1 MVTKR
6 PAWLLLSACVL
17 GCGGAQ
23 VPPAPPPPPI
33 HVDVP
38 EWVYRVPRKDGQICA
53 TGAVD
58 PTFYRQDGRTSAAE
72 TARGELARTVQV
84 QVTAVMYD
92 EQTNSGSYVD
102 QAIVTEVI
110 GSISEAVIAGA
121 EVISYWF
128 DEYGNVSRK
137 GMTYALAC
145 MRTDQSVAEL
155 AKKLEEAFPEQENE
169 AKIEAVK
176 ERAQAA
182 FDELEKAEAADGK
195 IAGPAEPPPAPPV
208 EEPVEV
214 EETVVPTSE

>member
-1 MVTKR
+1 
-6 PAWLLLSACVL
+6 
-17 GCGGAQ
+17 
-23 VPPAPPPPPI
+23 
-33 HVDVP
+33 VDVP

-92 EQTNSGSYVD
+92 EQTKDGSYVD

-110 GSISEAVIAGA
+110 GSISEAVISGA
-121 EVISYWF
+121 EVVSYWF
-128 DEYGNVSRK
+128 DEYGNVSRR

-155 AKKLEEAFPEQENE
+155 AEKLEAAFPEEE
-169 AKIEAVK
+169 HEEKIAEVK
-176 ERAQAA
+176 ERARAA
-182 FDELEKAEAADGK
+182 FEELEKLEQTGGVAPPADGGV
-195 IAGPAEPPPAPPV
+195 APTVDAPPPAEPVEPAAIPA
-208 EEPVEV
+208 
-214 EETVVPTSE
+214 SE

>member
-1 MVTKR
+1 VR
-6 PAWLLLSACVL
+6 PQWLFLSAWVM

-23 VPPAPPPPPI
+23 DVPPAPPPPPI

-38 EWVYRVPRKDGQICA
+38 EWVYRIPRKDGQICA

-58 PTFYRQDGRTSAAE
+58 PTFYRQDGRTNAAE

-92 EQTNSGSYVD
+92 EQTKDGSYVD

-110 GSISEAVIAGA
+110 GSISEAVISGA
-121 EVISYWF
+121 EVVSYWF
-128 DEYGNVSRK
+128 DDHGAVSKR

-155 AKKLEEAFPEQENE
+155 AEKLKTAFPEKENE
-169 AKIEAVK
+169 QKIEEVK
-176 ERAQAA
+176 ERARLA
-182 FDELEKAEAADGK
+182 FEELEKLEEKEGNIAAPV
-195 IAGPAEPPPAPPV
+195 APPPPLVDAPGQP
-208 EEPVEV
+208 
-214 EETVVPTSE
+214 TAVPTSQ

>member
-1 MVTKR
+1 VNKR

-23 VPPAPPPPPI
+23 VLPPPPPPPP
-33 HVDVP
+33 VDIP
-38 EWVYRVPRKDGQICA
+38 EWVNRVPRKDGQICA

-58 PTFYRQDGRTSAAE
+58 PTFYRQDGRTQAAE

-92 EQTNSGSYVD
+92 EQTKEGSYVD

-110 GSISEAVIAGA
+110 GSISEAVISGA
-121 EVISYWF
+121 EVVSYWF

-145 MRTDQSVAEL
+145 MRTDQSVAQL
-155 AKKLEEAFPEQENE
+155 AEKLKEAFPEKENE

-176 ERAQAA
+176 ERAEAA
-182 FDELEKAEAADGK
+182 FEELEKAEEAQQQA
-195 IAGPAEPPPAPPV
+195 PAPPV
-208 EEPVEV
+208 VQ
-214 EETVVPTSE
+214 TDVPPTEGP